1 MKTLKS
7 DFHKIV
13 VTLSLGA
20 FSVGFIP
27 TSIAASFYDATA
39 GLTITLNDVTD
50 LAGNPVS
57 AEDWGVMAEG
67 LSSPYI
73 ETNPFGDGS
82 ASASTSNDIALGSF
96 LFLNIG
102 DSVSQTATSSA
113 SGTTNGGG
121 FSQAA
126 TDSYFS
132 NITNSTADI
141 TLIFSFGYD
150 ITAIA
155 EAAGDIAAGDIA
167 EANAQVSM
175 FGTGVPGVAAVARS
189 DPFAGP
195 PSFMDASTLGSFT
208 IELGPG
214 GFTQFQTEVWT
225 IGNAFSDPSVVPIP
239 AAAWLFGSGL
249 LGLVGVARRK
259 KA

>member
-50 LAGNPVS
+50 SGGNSVS

-73 ETNPFGDGS
+73 EANPFGDGS
-82 ASASTSNDIALGSF
+82 ASASTSNDITLGDF

-102 DSVSQTATSSA
+102 DSVSHTATSSA

-121 FSQAA
+121 FSQAE
-126 TDSYFS
+126 TDLYFS
-132 NITNSTADI
+132 NITNSSGQ

-155 EAAGDIAAGDIA
+155 EATGDLA
-167 EANAQVSM
+167 EANAQVSW
-175 FGTGVPGVAAVARS
+175 FGIDVPGVAAVARS

-195 PSFMDASTLGSFT
+195 PSFMDASKSDSFT
-208 IELGPG
+208 IELGAG

-225 IGNAFSDPSVVPIP
+225 IGSAFSTPAIVPVP
-239 AAAWLFGSGL
+239 AAVWLFGSGL